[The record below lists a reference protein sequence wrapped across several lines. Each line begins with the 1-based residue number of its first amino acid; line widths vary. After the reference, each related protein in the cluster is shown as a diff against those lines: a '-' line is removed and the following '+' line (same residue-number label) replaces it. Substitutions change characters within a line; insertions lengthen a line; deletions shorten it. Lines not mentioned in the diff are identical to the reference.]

1 MTSAKVTARAAFTG
15 MRPEHIFLVVG
26 AVFGLLFLFVTP
38 PFQAPDE
45 YAHFYRAFQVS
56 EGGLLAQRHD
66 GLPGAWLPAS
76 VLTTADRAAPGIAF
90 HPEKKERLEDLL
102 ALIEMPLAPERR
114 SFMGLPSTGRYVP
127 LLYLPQAVAIGVGRL
142 LGLAPILLTYA
153 GRAGN
158 LAAWLCLGY
167 LALTVAPI
175 IEWPMLLL
183 LLTPMSLFEAASLSA
198 DAMTNAVSF
207 LLTAYCL
214 RIAVGETDAISNR
227 EWAWL
232 TLLCVMMALSK
243 QVYLPLAALVLWIPA
258 RKFGGRRRQIVC
270 LAVTGAATTLAWG
283 AWTLFVA
290 SLHVELLPYTSV
302 PDQLAFVLHH
312 PGQFLRIL
320 LNTLSNQPSNQLRS
334 FVGVLGWLDTPLP
347 NRFIKSYYFMLALTA
362 LATGRAEVRV
372 SAGQRLLAAALAAA
386 CVLAL
391 LVASYVS
398 WTRVGEPIIEG
409 IQGRYFIPLSPLAC
423 VVLYNRSGAIESRLW
438 GPIVAAYSVF
448 SGLLAVVVLW
458 QRYW

>member
-1 MTSAKVTARAAFTG
+1 MTSAKVTARTAFTG
-15 MRPEHIFLVVG
+15 VRPERIFLVIG

-56 EGGLLAQRHD
+56 EGGLLAQRRD
-66 GLPGAWLPAS
+66 GVPGAWLPTS
-76 VLTTADRAAPGIAF
+76 VLTTGERAAPGIAF
-90 HPEKKERLEDLL
+90 HPEKKERIEDLL

-114 SFMGLPSTGRYVP
+114 SFVGLPNTARYVP
-127 LLYLPQAVAIGVGRL
+127 LLYLPQAAAIGVGRI

-158 LAAWLCLGY
+158 LATWLCLGY
-167 LALTVAPI
+167 LALKVAPI
-175 IEWPMLLL
+175 IRWPMLLL
-183 LLTPMSLFEAASLSA
+183 LLMPMSLFEAASLSA

-207 LLTAYCL
+207 LLIACCL

-227 EWAWL
+227 EWALL
-232 TLLCVMMALSK
+232 TLLCVMTALSK

-258 RKFGGRRRQIVC
+258 RKFGGRRRQIAC
-270 LAVTGAATTLAWG
+270 LAVAGTVTALAWG
-283 AWTLFVA
+283 AWTLLVA
-290 SLHVELLPYTSV
+290 NMRVEFFPYTSV
-302 PDQLAFVLHH
+302 PDQLAFVRHH
-312 PGQFLRIL
+312 PGQFLRIVFA
-320 LNTLSNQPSNQLRS
+320 TLSSHPSNQLRS
-334 FVGVLGWLDTPLP
+334 FVGILGWLDTPLP
-347 NRFIKSYYFMLALTA
+347 NRFIESYCFMLALTV

-372 SAGQRLLAAALAAA
+372 SARQRLLATTLAAA

-391 LVASYVS
+391 LIVLYAY
-398 WTRVGEPIIEG
+398 WTRVGDPVIEG

-423 VVLYNRSGAIESRLW
+423 VVLYNRSCAIESRLW
-438 GPIVAAYSVF
+438 GPIVALYSVL
-448 SGLLAVVVLW
+448 SGLLTVVVLW